1 MPTESIWVQFSVVAI
16 VILAIGIIW
25 RELKKFIDDQ
35 DAKREKER
43 ETQRTWQEK
52 QDLLRDQR
60 WQAFLKS
67 MQDSWIIQDE
77 QRGDVLEQLTAAV
90 NQHIEKVDAFHD
102 TVKTAIVVM
111 QERTKPR

>member
-1 MPTESIWVQFSVVAI
+1 MPSESIWVQFGVVAI
-16 VILAIGIIW
+16 VVLAIGVIW
-25 RELKKFIDDQ
+25 REMKKFIDEQ
-35 DAKREKER
+35 DSKREKER

-67 MQDSWIIQDE
+67 MQDSWIVQNGQHSDA
-77 QRGDVLEQLTAAV
+77 LTQLTEAV

-102 TVKTAIVVM
+102 TVKTAITVM
-111 QERTKPR
+111 HERTSK